1 MARPLRPATV
11 GRVDPLDPA
20 PLARV
25 YGAALAAAGSAAT
38 AADVTG
44 HVLAGAVSE
53 PGSDE
58 RALVARAVRLAVRSA
73 PHPRF
78 AAMEPD
84 DREAVALVR
93 LAGCSDGEAARVLGI
108 DVAEVRRR
116 LLRGLRAIA
125 AAAVLA

>member
-1 MARPLRPATV
+1 MV
-11 GRVDPLDPA
+11 SPLDPV
-20 PLARV
+20 PRV
-25 YGAALAAAGSAAT
+25 YGAALAAAASEET

-44 HVLAGAVSE
+44 HVLAGAAAE

-58 RALVARAVRLAVRSA
+58 RALVALAVRLAVRGA
-73 PHPRF
+73 PHPQF

-93 LAGCSDGEAARVLGI
+93 LAGCSDGEAARVLG
-108 DVAEVRRR
+108 VEVGEVRRR

-125 AAAVLA
+125 AATTVA

>member
-1 MARPLRPATV
+1 MARPAHGGSVRCVVSA
-11 GRVDPLDPA
+11 LDPV
-20 PLARV
+20 ARV
-25 YGAALAAAGSAAT
+25 YGAALAAAASEET

-44 HVLAGAVSE
+44 HVLAGAAAE

-58 RALVARAVRLAVRSA
+58 HALVALAVRLAVRGA

-108 DVAEVRRR
+108 DVREVRRR
-116 LLRGLRAIA
+116 LLRGLRAVA
-125 AAAVLA
+125 AATMLA

>member
-1 MARPLRPATV
+1 MARLAAPETV
-11 GRVDPLDPA
+11 GAVEPLDPA

-25 YGAALAAAGSAAT
+25 YGAALAAAGSAT
-38 AADVTG
+38 VAADVTG
-44 HVLAGAVSE
+44 HVLAGAATE

-58 RALVARAVRLAVRSA
+58 RALVARAVRLAVRSD

-78 AAMEPD
+78 AAMEPA

-93 LAGCSDGEAARVLGI
+93 LAGCSDGEAARVLGV
-108 DVAEVRRR
+108 DVVEVRRR

-125 AAAVLA
+125 AAVVVA

>member
-1 MARPLRPATV
+1 V
-11 GRVDPLDPA
+11 VSPLDPT

-25 YGAALAAAGSAAT
+25 YGAALAAADSAEM
-38 AADVTG
+38 AADVAG
-44 HVLAGAVSE
+44 HVLAGATTE
-53 PGSDE
+53 LGTDE
-58 RALVARAVRLAVRSA
+58 GALVARAVRLAVRGA
-73 PHPRF
+73 PHPQF

-93 LAGCSDGEAARVLGI
+93 LAGCSDGEAARVLGV

-125 AAAVLA
+125 AAGVFG

>member
-1 MARPLRPATV
+1 VVPTQSS
-11 GRVDPLDPA
+11 LDSA

-25 YGAALAAAGSAAT
+25 YGAALAAAKT
-38 AADVTG
+38 PTMAADVTG
-44 HVLAGAVSE
+44 HVLAGAVAG

-58 RALVARAVRLAVRSA
+58 HALVARAVRLAVRSD

-108 DVAEVRRR
+108 DVGEVRRR

-125 AAAVLA
+125 AATALA

>member
-1 MARPLRPATV
+1 MARPARGGTV
-11 GRVDPLDPA
+11 GAVVSPLD

-25 YGAALAAAGSAAT
+25 YGAALAAAASEET

-44 HVLAGAVSE
+44 HVLAGAAVE

-58 RALVARAVRLAVRSA
+58 RALVALAVRLAVRGA
-73 PHPRF
+73 PHPQF

-93 LAGCSDGEAARVLGI
+93 LAGCSDGEAARVLGV
-108 DVAEVRRR
+108 DVREVRRR
-116 LLRGLRAIA
+116 LLRGLRAVA
-125 AAAVLA
+125 AATMLA